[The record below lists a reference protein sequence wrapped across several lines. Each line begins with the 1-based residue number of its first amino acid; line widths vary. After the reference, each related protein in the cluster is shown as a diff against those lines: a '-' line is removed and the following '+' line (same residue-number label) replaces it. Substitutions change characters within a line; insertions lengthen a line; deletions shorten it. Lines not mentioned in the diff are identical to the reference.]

1 MAIAIRAEGLSKQ
14 YRIGA
19 QRERYRTLRDSIT
32 NMGMAPVRAVR
43 AAFGNGDAARARR
56 QQTLVW
62 ALQDASFDVEQGDVV
77 GVIGRN
83 GAGKSTLLK
92 LLSKITEPTT
102 GYAEVHGRVGSL
114 LEVGTGFHN
123 ELTGREN
130 IFLNGAI
137 LGMRKAEILRK
148 FDEIVGFAEVE
159 QFIDTPVKRYS
170 SGMYLRL
177 AFAVAAH
184 LEPEILLVDEVLAV
198 GDATF
203 QKKCLGKLGSV
214 AQEGRTVLFVSH
226 NMGAIRSMCTKG
238 IVLDKGRVQAV
249 GDVGTAMAA
258 YYKLIGALE
267 FDAPADNDGPSSAGF
282 GRIEVTGVGGGTIAQ
297 SKEFEA
303 STTLTLQEAT
313 AGFTLYCH
321 FMDMFGRE
329 VFVLRESH
337 TDLGLVGVSPGTYT
351 IRARFPPLWLS
362 PGLYALWFKVQL
374 SGEFGSSRYVT
385 DKATIDVEG
394 ISGVVDSALLH
405 PAVAWDIG
413 RQ

>member
-32 NMGMAPVRAVR
+32 NLSMAPIRAVR
-43 AAFGNGDAARARR
+43 SALGNGDAARAKR

-62 ALQDASFDVEQGDVV
+62 ALQDASFDVQQGDVV

-102 GYAEVHGRVGSL
+102 GFAEVHGRVGSL

-137 LGMRKAEILRK
+137 LGMRKAEIQRK
-148 FDEIVGFAEVE
+148 FDEIVAFAEVE

-214 AQEGRTVLFVSH
+214 AEEGRTVLFVSH

-238 IVLDKGRVQAV
+238 IVLEKGRVQAV

-258 YYKLIGALE
+258 YYRLIGALE
-267 FDAPADNDGPSSAGF
+267 FEAPSDGGAPSSTGF
-282 GRIEVTGVGGGTIAQ
+282 GRVSIVCDGGDTIGQ

-303 STTLTLQEAT
+303 STTLTLSEAT
-313 AGFTLYCH
+313 VGFTLYCH
-321 FMDMFGRE
+321 LVDMFGRE

-337 TDLGLVGVSPGTYT
+337 TDLGLTGVSPGSYT

-362 PGLYALWFKVQL
+362 PGLYALWFKVQT
-374 SGEFGSSRYVT
+374 SGEFGSTRHVT

-394 ISGVVDSALLH
+394 TSGVADTALLH
-405 PAVAWDIG
+405 PTVSWAID

>member
-1 MAIAIRAEGLSKQ
+1 MAIALRAEGLSKQ
-14 YRIGA
+14 YVIGA
-19 QRERYRTLRDSIT
+19 QRERYRTLRDSISS
-32 NMGMAPVRAVR
+32 MSKAPLRAVR
-43 AAFGNGDAARARR
+43 AAFRPGSADRTRR
-56 QQTLVW
+56 QPPLVW
-62 ALQDASFDVEQGDVV
+62 ALNDASFEIERGDVV
-77 GVIGRN
+77 GIIGRN

-92 LLSKITEPTT
+92 LLSRITEPTR
-102 GYAEVHGRVGSL
+102 GFAEVHGRVGSL

-137 LGMRKAEILRK
+137 LGMRKAEIDRK
-148 FDEIVGFAEVE
+148 FDEIVAFAEVE

-203 QKKCLGKLGSV
+203 QKKCLGKLGTV
-214 AQEGRTVLFVSH
+214 AKEGRTVLFVSH

-238 IVLDKGRVQAV
+238 IVLERGQVRAT
-249 GDVGTAMAA
+249 GDIGEAMAA
-258 YYKLIGALE
+258 YYRLIGSLE
-267 FDAPADNDGPSSAGF
+267 SEAVPPGDDRSVGF
-282 GRIEVTGVGGGTIAQ
+282 GRVTIDCDGAETISQ

-303 STTLTLQEAT
+303 ATTLTLGEAT
-313 AGFTLYCH
+313 SGFTLNCH
-321 FMDMFGRE
+321 LVDMFGRE
-329 VFVLRESH
+329 VFIIRESS
-337 TDLGLVGVSPGTYT
+337 TDLGLAGVTAGTYA

-362 PGLYALWFKVQL
+362 PGLYALWFKVQIA
-374 SGEFGSSRYVT
+374 GAYESSRHVT
-385 DKATIDVEG
+385 DKATIDVVG
-394 ISGVVDSALLH
+394 ASGVADTALLH
-405 PAVAWDIG
+405 PGVTWAIS

>member
-32 NMGMAPVRAVR
+32 NMGMAPVRAAR
-43 AAFGNGDAARARR
+43 AVFGNGDAARAKR

-102 GYAEVHGRVGSL
+102 GFAEVHGRVGSL

-137 LGMRKAEILRK
+137 LGMRKAEIHRK
-148 FDEIVGFAEVE
+148 FDEIVAFAEVE

-258 YYKLIGALE
+258 YYRLIGALE
-267 FDAPADNDGPSSAGF
+267 FEDPANGESPSSAGF
-282 GRIEVTGVGGGTIAQ
+282 GRVSITCDGGDTIAQ
-297 SKEFEA
+297 SKEFAA
-303 STTLTLQEAT
+303 STTLTFSEAT
-313 AGFTLYCH
+313 VGFTLYCH
-321 FMDMFGRE
+321 LVDMLGRE

-337 TDLGLVGVSPGTYT
+337 TDLGLVGVSPGSYK
-351 IRARFPPLWLS
+351 INARFPPLWLS
-362 PGLYALWFKVQL
+362 PGLYALWFKVQT
-374 SGEFGSSRYVT
+374 SGEFGSTRYVT

-394 ISGVVDSALLH
+394 TSGVADTALLH
-405 PAVAWDIG
+405 PRVSWVID

>member
-1 MAIAIRAEGLSKQ
+1 M
-14 YRIGA
+14 
-19 QRERYRTLRDSIT
+19 
-32 NMGMAPVRAVR
+32 
-43 AAFGNGDAARARR
+43 
-56 QQTLVW
+56 
-62 ALQDASFDVEQGDVV
+62 
-77 GVIGRN
+77 
-83 GAGKSTLLK
+83 
-92 LLSKITEPTT
+92 
-102 GYAEVHGRVGSL
+102 HGRVGSL
-114 LEVGTGFHN
+114 LEVGTGFHH

-148 FDEIVGFAEVE
+148 FDEIVAFAEVE

-203 QKKCLGKLGSV
+203 QKKCLGKMGSV

-258 YYKLIGALE
+258 YYRLIGALE
-267 FDAPADNDGPSSAGF
+267 FDDPASDQSPSSAGF
-282 GRIEVTGVGGGTIAQ
+282 GRVSITCDGGDTIAQ

-303 STTLTLQEAT
+303 ATTLTFSEAT
-313 AGFTLYCH
+313 VGFTLYCH
-321 FMDMFGRE
+321 LVDMLGRE
-329 VFVLRESH
+329 VFVMRESH
-337 TDLGLVGVSPGTYT
+337 TDLGLVGVSPGSYR

-362 PGLYALWFKVQL
+362 PGLYALWFKVQT
-374 SGEFGSSRYVT
+374 SGEFGSTRYVT

-394 ISGVVDSALLH
+394 TSGVADTALLH
-405 PAVAWDIG
+405 PTVSWAID